1 MFKIPAKD
9 LEWQITTPQVMGIL
23 NLTPD
28 SFYEASRHSNIDS
41 AIAQAHLFIQE
52 GASIIDI
59 GAQSTRPG
67 AHMEGA
73 EIEIQRL
80 IPYIEAIHQT
90 YPKQLISVDTF
101 YASVAEAALKA
112 GAHIINDI
120 SCGGFDEN
128 ILKVVAKNN
137 AGYIGM
143 HLTGGMDSMH
153 KVEPREDIIA
163 TLISYFEAKK
173 KLLSKYGI
181 EHWVIDPGFGFGK
194 TVEEN
199 FTIVKKINELK
210 IWGLPILLGASR
222 KSSLYKTLGI
232 KSKDALNATT
242 IVNTLGILKGAAIV
256 RVHDVKEAIECVK
269 LHHYLNPKN

>member
-9 LEWQITTPQVMGIL
+9 IEWQIASPQVMGIL

-28 SFYEASRHSNIDS
+28 SFFEASRHSNIDS
-41 AIAQAHLFIQE
+41 ALAQAHLFIQE
-52 GASIIDI
+52 GANIIDI

-80 IPYIEAIHQT
+80 IPFIEAIHQT

-101 YASVAEAALKA
+101 YAPVAEAALKA

-120 SCGGFDEN
+120 SCGAFDEN
-128 ILKVVAKNN
+128 ILTVVAKNN

-143 HLTGGMDSMH
+143 HLTGAMESMH
-153 KVEPREDIIA
+153 KVETREDIIA
-163 TLISYFEAKK
+163 TVISYFEAKK
-173 KLLSKYGI
+173 QLLSKYGI
-181 EHWVIDPGFGFGK
+181 ENWVIDPGFGFGK

-210 IWGLPILLGASR
+210 IMGLPILLGASR

-232 KSKDALNATT
+232 ESKDALNATT
-242 IVNTLGILKGAAIV
+242 IVNTVGLLKGADIV
-256 RVHDVKEAIECVK
+256 RVHDVKEAAEIVQ
-269 LHHYLNPKN
+269 LLPYLQ

>member
-9 LEWQITTPQVMGIL
+9 IEWQIASPQVMGIL

-28 SFYEASRHSNIDS
+28 SFFEASRHSNIDS
-41 AIAQAHLFIQE
+41 ALAQAHLFIQE
-52 GASIIDI
+52 GANIIDI

-73 EIEIQRL
+73 EIEIKRL
-80 IPYIEAIHQT
+80 IPYIEAIHQH

-101 YASVAEAALKA
+101 YASVAEASLKA

-120 SCGGFDEN
+120 SCGAFDEN
-128 ILKVVAKNN
+128 ILTVVAKNN

-143 HLTGGMDSMH
+143 HLTGGMETMH
-153 KVEPREDIIA
+153 KVEPREDIMDP
-163 TLISYFEAKK
+163 LISYFEAKK
-173 KLLSKYGI
+173 KLLLKYGI

-210 IWGLPILLGASR
+210 IMGLPILLGASR

-232 KSKDALNATT
+232 ESKDALNATT
-242 IVNTLGILKGAAIV
+242 IVNTVGLLKGADIV
-256 RVHDVKEAIECVK
+256 RVHDVKEAAEIIQ
-269 LHHYLNPKN
+269 LLPYLQ

>member
-80 IPYIEAIHQT
+80 IPYIEAIHQA

-143 HLTGGMDSMH
+143 YLTGGMDSMH

-163 TLISYFEAKK
+163 DLISYFEAKK

-199 FTIVKKINELK
+199 FTIVKKMNELK
-210 IWGLPILLGASR
+210 KGGLPILLGASR

-232 KSKDALNATT
+232 ESKDALNATT
-242 IVNTLGILKGAAIV
+242 IVNTVGLLKGAAIV
-256 RVHDVKEAIECVK
+256 RVHDVKEAAEIIK
-269 LHHYLNPKN
+269 LLPYLQ

>member
-9 LEWQITTPQVMGIL
+9 IEWQIDNPQVMGIL

-80 IPYIEAIHQT
+80 IPYIEAIHQA

-120 SCGGFDEN
+120 SCGAFDEN
-128 ILKVVAKNN
+128 ILTVVAKNN

-143 HLTGGMDSMH
+143 HLTGGMDTMH

-210 IWGLPILLGASR
+210 IGGLPILLGASR

-232 KSKDALNATT
+232 ESKDALNATT
-242 IVNTLGILKGAAIV
+242 IVNTVGLLKGADIV
-256 RVHDVKEAIECVK
+256 RVHDVKEAAEIIQ
-269 LHHYLNPKN
+269 LLPYLQ

>member
-80 IPYIEAIHQT
+80 IPYIEAIHQA

-199 FTIVKKINELK
+199 FTIVKKMNELNK
-210 IWGLPILLGASR
+210 GGLPILLGASR

-232 KSKDALNATT
+232 ESKDALNATT
-242 IVNTLGILKGAAIV
+242 IVNTVGLLKGAAIV
-256 RVHDVKEAIECVK
+256 RVHDVKEAAEIIK
-269 LHHYLNPKN
+269 LLPYLQ

>member
-128 ILKVVAKNN
+128 ILTVVEKNN

-153 KVEPREDIIA
+153 KVELREDIIA

-199 FTIVKKINELK
+199 FTIVKKMNELK
-210 IWGLPILLGASR
+210 IVGLPILLGASR

-232 KSKDALNATT
+232 ESKDALNATT
-242 IVNTLGILKGAAIV
+242 IVNTVGLLKGAAIV
-256 RVHDVKEAIECVK
+256 RVHDVKEAAEIIK
-269 LHHYLNPKN
+269 LLPYLQ

>member
-9 LEWQITTPQVMGIL
+9 LEWQITSPQVMGIL

-28 SFYEASRHSNIDS
+28 SFYEASRHSNIES

-80 IPYIEAIHQT
+80 IPCIEAIHQAF
-90 YPKQLISVDTF
+90 PNQLISVDTF

-120 SCGGFDEN
+120 SCGAFDEN
-128 ILKVVAKNN
+128 ILTVVAKNN

-143 HLTGGMDSMH
+143 HLTGSMENMH
-153 KVEPREDIIA
+153 KVEPREDFIA
-163 TLISYFEAKK
+163 SIISYFEAKK

-181 EHWVIDPGFGFGK
+181 NHWVIDPGFGFGK
-194 TVEEN
+194 TIEEN
-199 FTIVKKINELK
+199 FTIIKKINELK

-232 KSKDALNATT
+232 ESKDALNATT
-242 IVNTLGILKGAAIV
+242 IANTVGLLNGAAIV
-256 RVHDVKEAIECVK
+256 RVHDVKEAAEIIQ
-269 LHHYLNPKN
+269 LLPYLQ

>member
-41 AIAQAHLFIQE
+41 AIAQANLFIQE

-80 IPYIEAIHQT
+80 IPYIKAIHQA

-120 SCGGFDEN
+120 SCGGFDVN

-163 TLISYFEAKK
+163 NLISYFEAKK

-199 FTIVKKINELK
+199 FTIVKKMNELK
-210 IWGLPILLGASR
+210 IVGLPILLGASR

-232 KSKDALNATT
+232 ESKDALNATT
-242 IVNTLGILKGAAIV
+242 IVNTVGLLKGAAIV
-256 RVHDVKEAIECVK
+256 RVHDVKEAAEIIK
-269 LHHYLNPKN
+269 LLPYLQ

>member
-9 LEWQITTPQVMGIL
+9 IEWQIASPQVMGIL

-28 SFYEASRHSNIDS
+28 SFYEASRHVNIDS
-41 AIAQAHLFIQE
+41 ALAQANLFIQE

-80 IPYIEAIHQT
+80 IPFIEAIHQT

-101 YASVAEAALKA
+101 YASVAEASLKA

-120 SCGGFDEN
+120 SCGAFDEN
-128 ILKVVAKNN
+128 ILTVVAKNN

-143 HLTGGMDSMH
+143 HLTGGMESMH

-163 TLISYFEAKK
+163 TVISYFEAKK
-173 KLLSKYGI
+173 QLLSKYGI
-181 EHWVIDPGFGFGK
+181 ENWVIDPGFGFGK

-210 IWGLPILLGASR
+210 IMGLPILLGASR

-232 KSKDALNATT
+232 ESKDALNATT
-242 IVNTLGILKGAAIV
+242 IVNTVGLLKGADIV
-256 RVHDVKEAIECVK
+256 RVHDVKEAAEIIELLKK
-269 LHHYLNPKN
+269 LS

>member
-41 AIAQAHLFIQE
+41 AIAQANLFIQE

-80 IPYIEAIHQT
+80 IPYIEAIHQA

-128 ILKVVAKNN
+128 ILTVVAINN

-199 FTIVKKINELK
+199 FTIVKKMNELK
-210 IWGLPILLGASR
+210 KGGLPILLGASR

-232 KSKDALNATT
+232 ESKDALNATT
-242 IVNTLGILKGAAIV
+242 IVNTVGLLKGAAIV
-256 RVHDVKEAIECVK
+256 RVHDVKEAAEIIK
-269 LHHYLNPKN
+269 LLPYLQ

>member
-9 LEWQITTPQVMGIL
+9 IEWQITTPQVMGIL

-41 AIAQAHLFIQE
+41 AIAQANLFIQE

-67 AHMEGA
+67 AQMEGA
-73 EIEIQRL
+73 EIEIKRL
-80 IPYIEAIHQT
+80 IPYIEAIHQH

-101 YASVAEAALKA
+101 YASVADAALKA

-120 SCGGFDEN
+120 SCGAFDEN
-128 ILKVVAKNN
+128 ILTVVAKNN

-143 HLTGGMDSMH
+143 HLTGGMETMH

-163 TLISYFEAKK
+163 TVISYFEAKK
-173 KLLSKYGI
+173 KLLLKYGI

-199 FTIVKKINELK
+199 FTIIKKINELK

-222 KSSLYKTLGI
+222 KSSLYKTLGVE
-232 KSKDALNATT
+232 SKDALNATT
-242 IVNTLGILKGAAIV
+242 IVNTVGLLKGADIV
-256 RVHDVKEAIECVK
+256 RVHDVKEAAEIIQ
-269 LHHYLNPKN
+269 LLPYLQ

>member
-9 LEWQITTPQVMGIL
+9 LEWQIDIPQVMGIL

-28 SFYEASRHSNIDS
+28 SFYEASRHANIDS
-41 AIAQAHLFIQE
+41 ALAQIHLFIKE

-67 AHMEGA
+67 ANMEGA
-73 EIEIQRL
+73 EIEIKRL
-80 IPYIEAIHQT
+80 IPYIKAIHQAF
-90 YPKQLISVDTF
+90 PKQLISVDTF
-101 YASVAEAALKA
+101 YAKVAEEAINA

-120 SCGGFDEN
+120 SCASIDEN
-128 ILKVVAKNN
+128 ILAVVAKYN

-143 HLTGGMDSMH
+143 HLTGGIDSMH
-153 KVEPREDIIA
+153 KVEPRENIIE
-163 TLISYFEAKK
+163 TLISYFEGKK

-181 EHWVIDPGFGFGK
+181 ENWVIDPGFGFGK

-210 IWGLPILLGASR
+210 ILELPVLLGASR
-222 KSSLYKTLGI
+222 KSSLYKTLDI
-232 KSKDALNATT
+232 ESKDALNATT
-242 IVNTLGILKGAAIV
+242 VANTVALLNGANIL
-256 RVHDVKEAIECVK
+256 RVHDVKEAAEIIQ
-269 LHHYLNPKN
+269 LLPYLK

>member
-9 LEWQITTPQVMGIL
+9 IEWQIASPQVMGIL

-28 SFYEASRHSNIDS
+28 SFYEASRHSNINS
-41 AIAQAHLFIQE
+41 ALAQAHLFIQE
-52 GASIIDI
+52 GANIIDI

-80 IPYIEAIHQT
+80 IPFIEAIHQT

-101 YASVAEAALKA
+101 YAPVAEAALKA

-120 SCGGFDEN
+120 SCGAFDEN
-128 ILKVVAKNN
+128 ILTVVAKNN

-143 HLTGGMDSMH
+143 HLTGAMESMH
-153 KVEPREDIIA
+153 KVETREDIIA
-163 TLISYFEAKK
+163 TVISYFEAKK

-181 EHWVIDPGFGFGK
+181 ENWVIDPGFGFGK

-210 IWGLPILLGASR
+210 TMGLPILLGASR

-232 KSKDALNATT
+232 ESKDALNATT
-242 IVNTLGILKGAAIV
+242 IVNTVGLLKGADIV
-256 RVHDVKEAIECVK
+256 RVHDVKEAAEIIQ
-269 LHHYLNPKN
+269 LLPYLQ

>member
-9 LEWQITTPQVMGIL
+9 IEWQIASPQVMGIL

-28 SFYEASRHSNIDS
+28 SFYEASRYSKIES
-41 AIAQAHLFIQE
+41 AIAQAKLFIQE

-67 AHMEGA
+67 AQMEGA

-80 IPYIEAIHQT
+80 IPFIEAIHQA

-101 YASVAEAALKA
+101 HASVADAAINA

-120 SCGGFDEN
+120 SCGSFDEK
-128 ILKVVAKNN
+128 ILSVVAKHN

-143 HLTGGMDSMH
+143 HLTGGMENMH
-153 KVEPREDIIA
+153 KVEPRENITA
-163 TLISYFEAKK
+163 TVISYFEAKK
-173 KLLSKYGI
+173 KLLLKYGI

-194 TVEEN
+194 TVNEN
-199 FTIVKKINELK
+199 FTIVKNIDEFKILE
-210 IWGLPILLGASR
+210 LPILLGASR

-232 KSKDALNATT
+232 ESKDALNATT
-242 IVNTLGILKGAAIV
+242 IVNTVGLLKGANIV
-256 RVHDVKEAIECVK
+256 RVHDVKEAAEIIQ
-269 LHHYLNPKN
+269 LLPYLQ

>member
-9 LEWQITTPQVMGIL
+9 LEWQIASPQVMGIL

-41 AIAQAHLFIQE
+41 ALEQAQLFIQE

-73 EIEIQRL
+73 AIEIERL
-80 IPYIEAIHQT
+80 IPCIEAIHQA
-90 YPKQLISVDTF
+90 YPEQLISVDTF
-101 YASVAEAALKA
+101 YASVAEAAINA

-120 SCGGFDEN
+120 SCASIDEN
-128 ILKVVAKNN
+128 ILAVVAKYN

-143 HLTGGMDSMH
+143 HLTGGIDSMH
-153 KVEPREDIIA
+153 KVEPRENIIA

-173 KLLSKYGI
+173 KLLSNYGI
-181 EHWVIDPGFGFGK
+181 ENWVIDPGFGFGK

-199 FTIVKKINELK
+199 FSIIRKLDSLQPI
-210 IWGLPILLGASR
+210 GLPILLGASR

-232 KSKDALNATT
+232 DSKDALNATT
-242 IVNTLGILKGAAIV
+242 VANTVALLNGANIL
-256 RVHDVKEAIECVK
+256 RVHDVKEAAEIIQ
-269 LHHYLNPKN
+269 LLPYLK

>member
-1 MFKIPAKD
+1 MFKIPAKN
-9 LEWQITTPQVMGIL
+9 LEWQITNPQIMGIL

-41 AIAQAHLFIQE
+41 ALTQANLFIQE
-52 GASIIDI
+52 GVSIIDI

-80 IPYIEAIHQT
+80 IPYIEAIHQA

-128 ILKVVAKNN
+128 ILTVVAKNN

-143 HLTGGMDSMH
+143 HLTGGMESMH

-163 TLISYFEAKK
+163 IVISYFEAKK

-181 EHWVIDPGFGFGK
+181 ENWVIDPGFGFGK

-210 IWGLPILLGASR
+210 ILELPILLGASR

-232 KSKDALNATT
+232 ESKDALNATT
-242 IVNTLGILKGAAIV
+242 IVNTVGLLKGADIV
-256 RVHDVKEAIECVK
+256 RVHDVKEAAEIIQ
-269 LHHYLNPKN
+269 LLPYLQ

>member
-9 LEWQITTPQVMGIL
+9 LEWQINNPQVMGIL

-28 SFYEASRHSNIDS
+28 SFYEASRHLNIDS
-41 AIAQAHLFIQE
+41 ALAQANLFIQE

-80 IPYIEAIHQT
+80 IPYIEAIHQA

-128 ILKVVAKNN
+128 ILTVVAKNN

-143 HLTGGMDSMH
+143 HLTGGMESMH

-163 TLISYFEAKK
+163 IVISYFEAKK

-181 EHWVIDPGFGFGK
+181 ENWVIDPGFGFGK

-210 IWGLPILLGASR
+210 ILELPILLGASR

-232 KSKDALNATT
+232 ESKDALNATT
-242 IVNTLGILKGAAIV
+242 IVNTVGIIKGADIL
-256 RVHDVKEAIECVK
+256 RVHDVKEAAEIIQ
-269 LHHYLNPKN
+269 LLPYLQ

>member
-41 AIAQAHLFIQE
+41 ALAQANLFIQE

-67 AHMEGA
+67 AHMDGA

-80 IPYIEAIHQT
+80 IPYIEAIHQA

-128 ILKVVAKNN
+128 ILTVVAKNN

-199 FTIVKKINELK
+199 FTIVKKMNELK
-210 IWGLPILLGASR
+210 KGGLPILLGASR

-232 KSKDALNATT
+232 ESKDALNATT
-242 IVNTLGILKGAAIV
+242 IVNTVGLLKGAAIV
-256 RVHDVKEAIECVK
+256 RVHDVKEAAEIIK
-269 LHHYLNPKN
+269 LLPYLQ

>member
-41 AIAQAHLFIQE
+41 AIAQANLFIQE

-128 ILKVVAKNN
+128 IFTVVAKNN

-143 HLTGGMDSMH
+143 HLTGGMESMH

-199 FTIVKKINELK
+199 FTIVKKMNELK
-210 IWGLPILLGASR
+210 VGGLPILLGASR

-232 KSKDALNATT
+232 ESKDALNATT
-242 IVNTLGILKGAAIV
+242 IVNTVGLLKGADIV
-256 RVHDVKEAIECVK
+256 RVHDVKEAAEIIQ
-269 LHHYLNPKN
+269 LLPYLQ

>member
-80 IPYIEAIHQT
+80 IPYIEAIHQA

-143 HLTGGMDSMH
+143 HLTGGMESMH

-199 FTIVKKINELK
+199 FTIVKKMNELK
-210 IWGLPILLGASR
+210 KGGLPILLGASR

-232 KSKDALNATT
+232 ESKDALNATT
-242 IVNTLGILKGAAIV
+242 IVNTVGLLKGAAIV
-256 RVHDVKEAIECVK
+256 RVHDVKEAAEIIK
-269 LHHYLNPKN
+269 LLPYLQ

>member
-1 MFKIPAKD
+1 MFKIPAKN
-9 LEWQITTPQVMGIL
+9 LEWQINNPQIMGIL

-28 SFYEASRHSNIDS
+28 SFYEASRYSNIDS
-41 AIAQAHLFIQE
+41 ALAQTNLFIQQ

-67 AHMEGA
+67 ANMEGTG
-73 EIEIQRL
+73 IEIQRL
-80 IPYIEAIHQT
+80 IPYIEAIHQA

-101 YASVAEAALKA
+101 HASVADAALKA

-128 ILKVVAKNN
+128 ILAVVAKNN

-143 HLTGGMDSMH
+143 HLTGGMESMH
-153 KVEPREDIIA
+153 KVEPREDIIV
-163 TLISYFEAKK
+163 TVISYFEAKK

-199 FTIVKKINELK
+199 FTIVKKIYELK
-210 IWGLPILLGASR
+210 ILGLPILLGASR

-232 KSKDALNATT
+232 ESKDALNATT
-242 IVNTLGILKGAAIV
+242 IANTVGLLKGADII
-256 RVHDVKEAIECVK
+256 RVHDVKEAAEIIQ
-269 LHHYLNPKN
+269 LLPYLK

>member
-41 AIAQAHLFIQE
+41 AIAQANLFIQE

-67 AHMEGA
+67 AYMEGS

-80 IPYIEAIHQT
+80 IPFIEAIHQA

-101 YASVAEAALKA
+101 NASVAEAALKA

-128 ILKVVAKNN
+128 ILKVVSKNN

-143 HLTGGMDSMH
+143 HLTGDMHSMH

-163 TLISYFEAKK
+163 TLISYFETKK

-199 FTIVKKINELK
+199 FTIVKKMNELK
-210 IWGLPILLGASR
+210 IVGLPILLGASR
-222 KSSLYKTLGI
+222 KSSLYKTLSI
-232 KSKDALNATT
+232 ESKDALNATT
-242 IVNTLGILKGAAIV
+242 IVNTVGLLKGAAIV
-256 RVHDVKEAIECVK
+256 RVHDVKEAAEIIK
-269 LHHYLNPKN
+269 LLPYLQ

>member
-9 LEWQITTPQVMGIL
+9 IEWQITTPQVMGIL

-41 AIAQAHLFIQE
+41 AIAQANLFIQE

-67 AHMEGA
+67 AQMEGA
-73 EIEIQRL
+73 EIEIKRL
-80 IPYIEAIHQT
+80 IPYIEAIHQH

-101 YASVAEAALKA
+101 YASVADAALKA

-120 SCGGFDEN
+120 SCGAFDEN
-128 ILKVVAKNN
+128 ILTVVAKNN

-143 HLTGGMDSMH
+143 HLTGGMETMH
-153 KVEPREDIIA
+153 KVEPREDIMDP
-163 TLISYFEAKK
+163 LISYFEAKK
-173 KLLSKYGI
+173 KLLLKYGI

-199 FTIVKKINELK
+199 FTIIKKINELK

-232 KSKDALNATT
+232 ESKDALNATT
-242 IVNTLGILKGAAIV
+242 IVNTVGLLKGADIV
-256 RVHDVKEAIECVK
+256 RVHDVKEAAEIIQ
-269 LHHYLNPKN
+269 LLPYLQ